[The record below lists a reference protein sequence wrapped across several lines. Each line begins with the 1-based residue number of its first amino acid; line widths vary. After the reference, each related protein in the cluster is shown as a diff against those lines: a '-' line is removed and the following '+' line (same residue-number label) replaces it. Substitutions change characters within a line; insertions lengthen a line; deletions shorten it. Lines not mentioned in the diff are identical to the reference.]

1 MSRSNVPRIRI
12 APVDD
17 SSDRYIAVFTSEAVD
32 ATFSVVFRETVT
44 GAVALHSFAEMIR
57 SRYGVAPEL
66 TVVDRQPQGIAVSD
80 VLKTLDD
87 PGFSRLARS

>member
-1 MSRSNVPRIRI
+1 MQRSNVPRIRN

-17 SSDRYIAVFTSEAVD
+17 SSDRYIAVFTFGAVD
-32 ATFSVVFRETVT
+32 ATFSVVFKETVT
-44 GAVALHSFAEMIR
+44 GAIALHSFAEMVR

-66 TVVDRQPQGIAVSD
+66 TVVDSLPSNVAVSD

-87 PGFSRLARS
+87 PGFSRLTQS